1 MMPPRDA
8 RVLGAGAFMHRK
20 SIAVVCAGLF
30 TACLAGERA
39 SAEIVVSINKATQ
52 NMLVL
57 VGGVE
62 RHRWAVSTGL
72 GGGPPSGTYRP
83 QRFERKW
90 WSHKYHRAPMPYSIF
105 FHEGYAIHGT
115 IHVSRLG
122 HRASK
127 GCVRLHP
134 KDAAVLF
141 DLVRGSAGQ
150 TRIVISGTTHV
161 AVNAPPAAKIEA
173 PKSEA
178 LKIEAPT
185 AEAPKSE
192 APKFETPRVEASAQ
206 PRGPGAPIVA
216 TPPQAAADV
225 TGQISTPA
233 KEGPGYE
240 E

>member
-1 MMPPRDA
+1 MPARDA
-8 RVLGAGAFMHRK
+8 RVWGAGAFMHRK
-20 SIAVVCAGLF
+20 SIAIVCAGLL
-30 TACLAGERA
+30 TACLSGERA
-39 SAEIVVSINKATQ
+39 SAEIVLSINKATQ

-57 VGGVE
+57 VDGVE
-62 RHRWAVSTGL
+62 RHRWSVSTGL
-72 GGGPPSGTYRP
+72 GGGPPSGSYRP

-134 KDAAVLF
+134 ANAAVLF

-150 TRIVISGTTHV
+150 TRIVVSGKTHV
-161 AVNAPPAAKIEA
+161 AVNAPPAAKTDAPVEA
-173 PKSEA
+173 PKVEA
-178 LKIEAPT
+178 V
-185 AEAPKSE
+185 
-192 APKFETPRVEASAQ
+192 KFEPPVRETPRVEATAQ
-206 PRGPGAPIVA
+206 PSVPETTA
-216 TPPQAAADV
+216 TV
-225 TGQISTPA
+225 EPA
-233 KEGPGYE
+233 KPAEAPFE

>member
-1 MMPPRDA
+1 MQRKSVA
-8 RVLGAGAFMHRK
+8 IVAAGA
-20 SIAVVCAGLF
+20 ALF
-30 TACLAGERA
+30 ACLTGKST

-57 VGGVE
+57 VDGVE

-72 GGGPPSGTYRP
+72 GGGPPSGAYRP

-134 KDAAVLF
+134 ANAAVLF
-141 DLVRGSAGQ
+141 DLVRGSPGQ
-150 TRIVISGTTHV
+150 ARIVISGTTHV
-161 AVNAPPAAKIEA
+161 AVNAPPAIKIEA
-173 PKSEA
+173 PAAETPKVEA
-178 LKIEAPT
+178 V
-185 AEAPKSE
+185 
-192 APKFETPRVEASAQ
+192 KFETPRIEATAQ
-206 PRGPGAPIVA
+206 PRRSDAPVA
-216 TPPQAAADV
+216 GQASA
-225 TGQISTPA
+225 PA

>member
-1 MMPPRDA
+1 
-8 RVLGAGAFMHRK
+8 MHRK
-20 SIAVVCAGLF
+20 SVAIICVGLF
-30 TACLAGERA
+30 AAALCGERA

-57 VGGVE
+57 VDGVE
-62 RHRWAVSTGL
+62 RHRWSVSTGL
-72 GGGPPSGTYRP
+72 GGGPPSGSYRP

-141 DLVRGSAGQ
+141 DLVRGSPGQ
-150 TRIVISGTTHV
+150 TRIVVSGTTHV
-161 AVNAPPAAKIEA
+161 AVNTPPAAKIEA
-173 PKSEA
+173 PRTEA
-178 LKIEAPT
+178 PKVEAPT
-185 AEAPKSE
+185 VEATKVEPAKFEPPRPEAPRIE
-192 APKFETPRVEASAQ
+192 ATAQPSAVTSPAASETPF
-206 PRGPGAPIVA
+206 
-216 TPPQAAADV
+216 
-225 TGQISTPA
+225 
-233 KEGPGYE
+233 E